1 MLNVSHLKAGY
12 AQDAPVIQDISFRV
26 DEGQIVAILG
36 SNGVG
41 KTTTMRAITG
51 IVKPMAGE
59 ITYEGE
65 SIVGA
70 KTYTLVSRGISMVP
84 EGRHLFSKMS
94 VMDNLRMGAYVTN
107 DKKRIEK
114 NLERVYDIFP
124 RVKERGKQT
133 VGTLSGGEQQMVA
146 IARGLMSDPRLLL
159 LDEPS
164 LGLAP
169 KLVLEVFEFIKE
181 INATGVT
188 ILIVEQNARKTLAMS
203 NYAYVIK
210 SGVIA
215 IEGRNT
221 ELMNHEEVRR
231 AYLGLA

>member
-1 MLNVSHLKAGY
+1 MLKVSHLKVGY
-12 AQDAPVIQDISFRV
+12 AQDAPVVQDVSIEV
-26 DEGQIVAILG
+26 DNGQIVALLG

-41 KTTTMRAITG
+41 KTTTLRAITG
-51 IVKPMAGE
+51 IIKPMAGE
-59 ITYEGE
+59 IEYEGE

-84 EGRHLFSKMS
+84 EGRHLFTKMS
-94 VMDNLRMGAYVTN
+94 VMDNLRMGAYILN

-124 RVKERGKQT
+124 KVKERSKQI

-146 IARGLMSDPRLLL
+146 IARGLMSNPRLLL

-181 INATGVT
+181 INDTGVT
-188 ILIVEQNARKTLAMS
+188 ILIVEQNASKTLATS
-203 NYAYVIK
+203 DYAYVIK

-215 IEGRNT
+215 IEGSSA